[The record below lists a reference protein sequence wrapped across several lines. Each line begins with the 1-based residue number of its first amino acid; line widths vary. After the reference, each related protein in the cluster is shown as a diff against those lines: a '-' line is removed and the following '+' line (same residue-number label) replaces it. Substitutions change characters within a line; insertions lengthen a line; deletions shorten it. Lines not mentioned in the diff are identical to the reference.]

1 MSKFENYILAPIVA
15 VIMLIVVI
23 IMFSPIIWLLPI
35 ALFFIG
41 RSYVLEWLSK
51 KKNK

>member
-23 IMFSPIIWLLPI
+23 IMFSPMLWVFPLLLIIMVGNQILKWI
-35 ALFFIG
+35 NG
-41 RSYVLEWLSK
+41 EK
-51 KKNK
+51 